1 MGNTRS
7 ECKHSVPVDREHAT
21 NNAKANGYI
30 AGLLDKIGQR
40 GDLYVCP
47 HDSPVSYALMG
58 RGVRIEQP
66 ARVGN
71 IVCRHCRNPA
81 GFEPK
86 DEPKEAAL

>member
-7 ECKHSVPVDREHAT
+7 ECKYSVPVGREHAT
-21 NNAKANGYI
+21 NNAKANNYI
-30 AGLLDKIGQR
+30 VGLLNQMGQR

-47 HDSPVSYALMG
+47 HDSPVEYALMG

-71 IVCRHCRNPA
+71 IVCRHCKRPG

-86 DEPKEAAL
+86 EASN